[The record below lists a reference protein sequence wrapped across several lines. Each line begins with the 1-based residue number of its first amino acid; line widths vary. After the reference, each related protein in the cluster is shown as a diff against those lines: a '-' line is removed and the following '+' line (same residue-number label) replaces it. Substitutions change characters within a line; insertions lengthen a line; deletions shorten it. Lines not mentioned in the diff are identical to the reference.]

1 MGYLETNRLP
11 VAIDFSSKEGE
22 GGGVVKPGT
31 AKWNKVRYQVRQALE
46 EHGFFEA
53 TNFNIVSSRVR
64 KAMLAATKQAFDLP
78 QQTKQ
83 RINVHRDGR
92 PIPDYISGN
101 PLMPLCESI
110 VINDANIY
118 SKLQRFANIY
128 WPQGNPSFW

>member
-1 MGYLETNRLP
+1 MGYLETNGLQ
-11 VAIDFSSKEGE
+11 VAIDFSSKEG

-31 AKWNKVRYQVRQALE
+31 AKWNKVRNQVRRALE

-53 TNFNIVSSRVR
+53 TNFNNVSSHARD
-64 KAMLAATKQAFDLP
+64 AMLAATKQAFDLP
-78 QQTKQ
+78 LQTKQ

-92 PIPDYISGN
+92 PIPDYIGGN

-110 VINDANIY
+110 VINDANNY